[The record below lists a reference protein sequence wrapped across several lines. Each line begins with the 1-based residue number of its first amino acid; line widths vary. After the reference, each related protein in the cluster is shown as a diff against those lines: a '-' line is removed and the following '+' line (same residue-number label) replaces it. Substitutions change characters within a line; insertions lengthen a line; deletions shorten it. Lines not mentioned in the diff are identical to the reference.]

1 MQSFYSVW
9 GTGAKTISERS
20 FYDTLPEK
28 AIIELPVHVLLE
40 MEGFVSRHCGSYGFV
55 LEDLLDDCLSN
66 TSVEGIADE
75 SLEEWFDDTSFALS
89 EAYGDTIPHIE
100 YMNAIGKLFT
110 HVQNTMALLY
120 TPSGNHYYEFLE
132 WLDPKCK
139 TTAVLTKRRYVE

>member
-28 AIIELPVHVLLE
+28 VIVELPLQVLME
-40 MEGFVSRHCGSYGFV
+40 MEGFVARCCNSYGFMI
-55 LEDLLDDCLSN
+55 EDLVDEALVCTSRKESAEDELEAWIDDVGFGM
-66 TSVEGIADE
+66 T
-75 SLEEWFDDTSFALS
+75 
-89 EAYGDTIPHIE
+89 EAYGDAIPHID
-100 YMNAIGKLFT
+100 YMNSIGKLFT
-110 HVQNTMALLY
+110 HVKDTMGLLY

-139 TTAVLTKRRYVE
+139 TTVVLAKRRYVE